1 MNEKPILFSG
11 PMIKAILE
19 GRKRMTRRVAKVD
32 SFGNLQ
38 LRSGWSIQA
47 DCSLQDVKQERL
59 PWHHGMR
66 LWVREVCWMWGQWGH
81 NGRTPTGLVKW
92 RFHPIGKQVLYDRPE
107 GELARRGGEP
117 GWVYRHA
124 RFMPRW
130 ASRITLELTGV
141 RVERVQDISTADVE
155 AEGFDVASKLPPV
168 VPPGTNVE
176 MLAWMVAQDLFAKT
190 WDKLNGKRG
199 FPWESN
205 PWVWVLEFKRVD

>member
-1 MNEKPILFSG
+1 MKEKPILFSG

-32 SFGNLQ
+32 DFGNLH
-38 LRSGWSIQA
+38 LRHGWSIQA
-47 DCSLQDVKQERL
+47 DAGIQDVRQERL
-59 PWHHGMR
+59 PWHTGMR
-66 LWVREVCWMWGQWGH
+66 LWVRETWAHVTDYDGQFLLDNRKALYRADGET
-81 NGRTPTGLVKW
+81 NITPTKW
-92 RFHPIGKQVLYDRPE
+92 RPSI
-107 GELARRGGEP
+107 
-117 GWVYRHA
+117 
-124 RFMPRW
+124 FMPRW

-168 VPPGTNVE
+168 VPAGTNLE
-176 MLAWMVAQDLFAKT
+176 ILAWQVAQDLFRKT
-190 WDKLNGKRG
+190 WDALNGKRG